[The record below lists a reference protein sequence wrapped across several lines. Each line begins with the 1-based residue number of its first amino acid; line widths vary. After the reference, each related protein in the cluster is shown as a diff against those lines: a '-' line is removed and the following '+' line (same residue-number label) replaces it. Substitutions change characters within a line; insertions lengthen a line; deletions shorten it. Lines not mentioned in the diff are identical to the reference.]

1 MSRQISH
8 AIIVLLRNLMPI
20 PNLEINGELPVGMH
34 IATVE
39 EVEDRFGK
47 SNDRRKLLMNG
58 LKNALQQFAKVEVKK
73 VFVDGS
79 FTTD

>member
-1 MSRQISH
+1 M
-8 AIIVLLRNLMPI
+8 
-20 PNLEINGELPVGMH
+20 GMH